1 MNKVEQLIK
10 KYCPNGVPK
19 VALETVLDY
28 IQPSKYIV
36 KSTDYDNA
44 FTTPVLTAGKGFIL
58 GYTNETTGI
67 YQASKESPTIIF
79 DDFVTSFHWVDF
91 SFKVKSSA
99 MKLLVPKTE
108 NVCFRFI
115 YYAMKCIHFVP
126 TEHTRHWISRY
137 SKFEIPLPPLNVQQ
151 EIVSIL
157 DTFTDMID
165 NLNEEL
171 ELKQKQMLHYSDV
184 FFGSSVDELVLT
196 KDNGS
201 VNVVPISELGS
212 ITRGKRFVR
221 DDVREEGQPC
231 IHYGDMYTYYGTKAF
246 TARTFLD
253 RDFPKKMRY
262 AQKGD
267 VIVVGAGENDWDI
280 GVGMVWLGE
289 EPAAVHDACYI
300 LEHHENAMYISY
312 YLRSTVYHLQLRKYV
327 SSGKIS
333 SFSGDG
339 LGKVLI
345 PLPSSDKQAEIVSIL
360 DTFEDSI
367 QNIKAEIE
375 LRQKQYEYYRE
386 KLLTFE

>member
-1 MNKVEQLIK
+1 MNRIEQLIK
-10 KYCPNGVPK
+10 QYCPDGVPK
-19 VALETVLDY
+19 VTLDKVMSVSTGG
-28 IQPSKYIV
+28 QLN
-36 KSTDYDNA
+36 KSAMVEDAPYPVVNGGIDYS
-44 FTTPVLTAGKGFIL
+44 
-58 GYTNETTGI
+58 GYTENFNTPANSITISQGGASAGYTQWIDCDFWAGAHCYVVTPYNNINKRFLFHLLKNKERALMENKQGAGI
-67 YQASKESPTIIF
+67 PGLNRKAVYTI
-79 DDFVTSFHWVDF
+79 
-91 SFKVKSSA
+91 
-99 MKLLVPKTE
+99 E
-108 NVCFRFI
+108 
-115 YYAMKCIHFVP
+115 
-126 TEHTRHWISRY
+126 IS
-137 SKFEIPLPPLNVQQ
+137 LPPLEVQQ

-171 ELKQKQMLHYSDV
+171 EMKQKQMQHYSDV
-184 FFGSSVDELVLT
+184 FFGTSVEELLLS
-196 KDNGS
+196 KESGS
-201 VNVVPISELGS
+201 VTVVPISELGS

-231 IHYGDMYTYYGTKAF
+231 IHYGDMYTFYGTKAF

-262 AQKGD
+262 AKKGD

-300 LEHHENAMYISY
+300 LEHNENAMYISY
-312 YLRSTVYHLQLRKYV
+312 YLRSTVYHLQLRKHV

-339 LGKVLI
+339 LGKVFI
-345 PLPSSDKQAEIVSIL
+345 PLPSSEKQAEIVSIL
-360 DTFEDSI
+360 DTFEESI
-367 QNIKAEIE
+367 ENIKEEIE